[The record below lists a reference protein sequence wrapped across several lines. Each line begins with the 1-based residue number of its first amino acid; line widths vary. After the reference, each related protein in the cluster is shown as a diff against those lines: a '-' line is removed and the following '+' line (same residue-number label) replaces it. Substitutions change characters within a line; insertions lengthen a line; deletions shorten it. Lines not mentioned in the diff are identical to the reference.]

1 MQSTLRDYEL
11 LNLVDTQYKT
21 YNKEQ
26 LESAHEIINIIAQ
39 HLSKKYFEE
48 KQEINIKALVKTFEE
63 LDEIGIETLHHKFK

>member
-11 LNLVDTQYKT
+11 LNQIDNAFKT

-39 HLSKKYFEE
+39 YISKKHFEE